1 MKKVINIIILLL
13 VITLVC
19 TLGACK
25 KDDLPKI
32 GIVQYVTHAS
42 LDTIRDE
49 TIKALKDEGFEDGK
63 NCKIILENGNGQ
75 SSTIASIMSSL
86 NAKNVDV
93 IVAIATPTAAEAVK
107 YNEKI
112 PVVFSAVSD
121 PTDILKAGKN
131 ITGTSDAIQIN
142 LILDYINSM
151 MAYNEKTYAKLGF
164 IYNPSEANS
173 VTNLAKIK
181 EYLKNTSVELVEK
194 TISSSAELE
203 LTSKALASQVDAILI
218 TDDNTVASAM
228 SVLASVGKEYK
239 IPVFCGVDS
248 EVADGGLAT
257 IGINYSNLGY
267 ETGKMVARILN
278 GEKAENIPYKV
289 FDTGL
294 KLFVNRETLNALEMN
309 VPTYDGEVEYI
320 Q

>member
-13 VITLVC
+13 VVGFVC
-19 TLGACK
+19 TMSACK

-49 TIKALKDEGFEDGK
+49 AIKALKDEGFEDGK

-75 SSTIASIMSSL
+75 SSTISSIMSSL
-86 NAKNVDV
+86 SAKNVDV

-142 LILDYINSM
+142 LILDYINTM
-151 MAYNEKTYAKLGF
+151 MVYNEKSYTKLGF

-203 LTSKALASQVDAILI
+203 LTAKAIASQVDAILI

-257 IGINYSNLGY
+257 IGINYKDLGY

-278 GEKAENIPYKV
+278 GEKAESIPYKV
-289 FDTGL
+289 FNTNL
-294 KLFVNRETLNALEMN
+294 KLFINRETLNALEMN
-309 VPTYDGEVEYI
+309 VPTYDGEVEYLG
-320 Q
+320 